1 MDSNGQLS
9 FLSKSAALQRNPLT
23 GVSWVSKTPTYHL
36 TSMLGQLTRFGNSIV
51 SVENY
56 SNTQYSVNVHKYDPA
71 TQAVTTQAGYLLT
84 KPASTPSHTEYAQ
97 IKLPDDR
104 ILIVGGNNSAGT
116 AYNNTTFITYN
127 TSNDT
132 ATAVAGT
139 SQPSPKTGKH
149 TVGCAFPS
157 GAVFYTTG
165 QGSGDS
171 NNDFAYG
178 RSCAIG
184 IISGNTITWSVN
196 NPTIPPG
203 FGGYNDPSGSSARRL
218 ECMALSDGRI
228 LLIGAQEYGEAQ
240 YYGTAYGEQPYVHF
254 GEITGTGSNTN
265 VTWTAA
271 TVDVSEWPGYEIN
284 TIRFFCPMG
293 NDEFCFT
300 GNGRGNYNTDNL
312 LWKGSVVG
320 NTVKFTNLGRPSFFN
335 ATNKD
340 WRNKCV
346 QLVDGKLYQTATGTA
361 YLGTINDYLLATPL
375 TASLLTES
383 AITAHLQA
391 FAELSAFLISW
402 SDITATIPETVTPIN
417 AVLYSESSLSADL
430 PGALAAALVAA
441 QEITALLGNYQAPAA
456 VLAARL
462 YSTSYTSA
470 NLDTAIRLIAAFAS
484 RVELTAE
491 LITKIQM
498 GCNLSTES
506 SLTPPMLQTE
516 VRLAAAFEANQNV
529 IADLLCSI
537 RLATGLESQSVLK
550 AILNAIREADTTQT
564 VFVSTSEQKL
574 YVKQKSTHP

>member
-1 MDSNGQLS
+1 
-9 FLSKSAALQRNPLT
+9 
-23 GVSWVSKTPTYHL
+23 
-36 TSMLGQLTRFGNSIV
+36 MLGQLTRFGNSIV

-56 SNTQYSVNVHKYDPA
+56 SNTQYSVNVHKYDPT